1 MMGHLGETVDE
12 LEGAEEG
19 AQAAGEDERR
29 GERGFDGPCLLCI
42 RGGRG
47 RRKNWDGM
55 ELRARER
62 GWERGRATLG
72 RESSVPP
79 CLPRSAAGQNTFVYV
94 IN

>member
-29 GERGFDGPCLLCI
+29 RGERGFDGLCLLCI
-42 RGGRG
+42 RAGGG
-47 RRKNWDGM
+47 RRKNRNGM
-55 ELRARER
+55 EHGARER
-62 GWERGRATLG
+62 GCKGDFGERKQRP
-72 RESSVPP
+72 S
-79 CLPRSAAGQNTFVYV
+79 LPRSASGQNTFVYV